1 MSTPSP
7 TMHSTRSDIFDK
19 CNDFVEAEE
28 ARAGGW
34 YPYFRPIESNR
45 GSKVVIEG
53 REMIM
58 AGSNNYLGLAFD
70 ERVREAAIRAV
81 EKYGTSCSGSRF
93 MNGTLAL
100 HEELEEKLA
109 RFVGMEAALTF
120 TTGYQSN
127 LGAISALLGRNDHVV
142 TDKLDHASIMDGI
155 FLARGIQKEISLHR
169 FKHNDMADLRKVLE
183 KIPPAGGILIILD
196 GVFSME
202 GDIAL
207 LPEIRALADEFK
219 ARVYLDEAH
228 ALGVLGATGRG
239 TVEHFNG
246 RAKPDIMMC
255 TFSKALASIGGF
267 VAGSARVIDYIR
279 HFARPLIFSASM
291 PPAAIGAALEALHII
306 GQEPQRVHRLQTI
319 AKKMLDG
326 FGGMGFD
333 VGTAETPI
341 VPLHIGDN
349 QKTFLFWKALFERGV
364 YVNPVIAPAVPP
376 NGALIR
382 TSYMAVHTD
391 EELDAI
397 LNISEEEGKR
407 LGII

>member
-1 MSTPSP
+1 MST
-7 TMHSTRSDIFDK
+7 TVRTGSDKRGDVFDK
-19 CNDFVEAEE
+19 CTAFVEAEE
-28 ARAGGW
+28 ARKGGW
-34 YPYFRPIESNR
+34 YPYFRPIQANR
-45 GSKVVIEG
+45 GDKVMIDG

-70 ERVREAAIRAV
+70 ERVRKAAIEAV
-81 EKYGTSCSGSRF
+81 EVYGSSCSGSRF

-100 HEELEEKLA
+100 HEELETKLA
-109 RFVGMEAALTF
+109 AFVGTEAALTF

-127 LGAISALLGRNDHVV
+127 LGAISALLGRDDHVV

-155 FLARGIQKEISLHR
+155 FLARGMQKEISMHR

-183 KIPPAGGILIILD
+183 KLPRTGGILIILD

-207 LPEIRALADEFK
+207 LPQIRTIADEFK
-219 ARVYLDEAH
+219 ARIYLDEAH
-228 ALGVLGATGRG
+228 AIGVLGQTGRG
-239 TVEHFNG
+239 TVEHFHG
-246 RAKPDIMMC
+246 TAKPDIMMC

-267 VAGSARVIDYIR
+267 VAGSAQVIDYIK

-291 PPAAIGAALEALHII
+291 PPATIGAALKALEII
-306 GQEPQRVHRLQTI
+306 EKEPQRVHRLQAI
-319 AKKMLDG
+319 ARKMLDG
-326 FGGMGFD
+326 FRDMGFD
-333 VGTAETPI
+333 IGTAETPI

-391 EELDAI
+391 DELDTI
-397 LNISEEEGKR
+397 LEISREEGKR